1 MKNNNKSST
10 DWRIYVD
17 ENVRSGVVEFLI
29 LHLLT
34 ERDMYGYE
42 LRQELEERTKG
53 VYVLTGFVRFN
64 ANENGYR
71 YANFNTTSGAISQQV
86 NDTHPN
92 ANYVTQLNL
101 SMCVSVDAETTMYLN
116 AYQNSGSDLTCPSG
130 GTFIRVVKVA

>member
-53 VYVLTGFVRFN
+53 VYVLKEGTLYVALYRMESKGFVESYKKYVVNNRFRMYYRIKEPGIEYLTYGKN
-64 ANENGYR
+64 QIYNVFNGIDTL
-71 YANFNTTSGAISQQV
+71 FKKKKKG
-86 NDTHPN
+86 ND
-92 ANYVTQLNL
+92 Q
-101 SMCVSVDAETTMYLN
+101 
-116 AYQNSGSDLTCPSG
+116 
-130 GTFIRVVKVA
+130 